1 MERRNKEYVRYRYG
15 ICLNETCSKAK
26 SKEVQQ
32 IAARKEFVCE
42 ECGKPLRECP
52 PPKKGN
58 KPPIVVVTV
67 VLVVALIAAFFIFS
81 GGESKQPT
89 EPQLATKDSDIVK
102 VEKDTI
108 GISEVKKD
116 EPVVEPMKEEKSKID
131 KTAGKQAKPA
141 TSSSNS
147 KNLGYAT
154 FKGNLKN
161 GQPNDVNGRLIFKTS
176 HVIDS
181 RDPKGRVAEAGDY
194 VIGEFSEGHLVQG
207 IWYGSDNTVKG
218 SIIIGK

>member
-58 KPPIVVVTV
+58 KTPIVVVTV

-81 GGESKQPT
+81 GGESKKLT

-116 EPVVEPMKEEKSKID
+116 EPVVEPMKEEKPKVE
-131 KTAGKQAKPA
+131 KTAEKLRFGEM
-141 TSSSNS
+141 N
-147 KNLGYAT
+147 
-154 FKGNLKN
+154 
-161 GQPNDVNGRLIFKTS
+161 PNRQMSLS
-176 HVIDS
+176 
-181 RDPKGRVAEAGDY
+181 
-194 VIGEFSEGHLVQG
+194 
-207 IWYGSDNTVKG
+207 
-218 SIIIGK
+218 

>member
-58 KPPIVVVTV
+58 KTPIVVVAV

-89 EPQLATKDSDIVK
+89 EPQLATKDSDMVK
-102 VEKDTI
+102 DEKDTI
-108 GISEVKKD
+108 GISEAKKD
-116 EPVVEPMKEEKSKID
+116 EPVVEPMKEEKPKID

>member
-58 KPPIVVVTV
+58 KTPIVVVTV

-81 GGESKQPT
+81 GGESKQLT

-116 EPVVEPMKEEKSKID
+116 EPVVEPMKEEKPKVE
-131 KTAGKQAKPA
+131 KTAEKPAKPA

>member
-58 KPPIVVVTV
+58 KTPIVVVTV

-116 EPVVEPMKEEKSKID
+116 EPVVEPMKEEKPKVE
-131 KTAGKQAKPA
+131 KTAEKPAKPA

-161 GQPNDVNGRLIFKTS
+161 GQPNHVNGRLIFKTS